1 MVDKSKQYM
10 NPYLAGT
17 ILGLVIIASFFFSGE
32 GLGASGCFKDIVA
45 TTVTKVAPDY
55 SQSSSFFSPYLQKEN
70 IPIKSW
76 LVFEVLGVLI
86 GGVISGAFA
95 GRLKL
100 KVEHSP
106 KITSRTRIIMAIIG
120 GSLFGIGSQL
130 GRGCTSGAGL
140 SGMAMLSVSGFL
152 VVAAIF
158 GTGYLTAWIFKR
170 FWV

>member
-17 ILGLVIIASFFFSGE
+17 ILGFVIIASFFFSGE
-32 GLGASGCFKDIVA
+32 GLGGSGAFKDIVA
-45 TTVTKVAPDY
+45 TTVINVAPEY
-55 SQSSSFFSPYLQKEN
+55 SESSNFFSPYLN
-70 IPIKSW
+70 RDSWPIKSW
-76 LVFEVLGVLI
+76 LGFEVLGILI

-100 KVEHSP
+100 KIEHSP

-120 GSLFGIGSQL
+120 GALFGIGSQL

-140 SGMAMLSVSGFL
+140 SGMAVLSVSGFI
-152 VVAAIF
+152 AAGAIF
-158 GTGYLTAWIFKR
+158 GTGYLVAWIFKR

>member
-1 MVDKSKQYM
+1 M
-10 NPYLAGT
+10 NPYVAGT

-32 GLGASGCFKDIVA
+32 GLGGSGAFKDIVA
-45 TTVTKVAPDY
+45 TTVVNVAPEY
-55 SQSSSFFSPYLQKEN
+55 SENSNFFSPYLNRESW
-70 IPIKSW
+70 PIKSW
-76 LVFEVLGVLI
+76 LGFEVLGILI

-100 KVEHSP
+100 KIEHSP

-120 GSLFGIGSQL
+120 GALFGIGSQL

-140 SGMAMLSVSGFL
+140 SGMAVLSVSGFL
-152 VVAAIF
+152 AAGAIF
-158 GTGYLTAWIFKR
+158 GTGYLTAWMFKR